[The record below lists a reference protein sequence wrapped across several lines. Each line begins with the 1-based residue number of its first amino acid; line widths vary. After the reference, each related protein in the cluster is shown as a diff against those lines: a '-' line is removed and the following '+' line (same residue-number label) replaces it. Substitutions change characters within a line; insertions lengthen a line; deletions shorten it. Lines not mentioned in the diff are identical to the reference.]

1 MPRTTVVAL
10 ILLALTAPLHA
21 LDDASRAKAEATIA
35 RGIDFVRTTQNP
47 DGSWTPQ
54 PGPAVTGLV
63 VTALLDHGTP
73 LDDPAL
79 ARGIDYIR
87 SKVQPDGSI
96 RDDPNAPLANYNTAI
111 CASALAKLR
120 DRLNDPALADAPYPQ
135 VAAEVG
141 QAVEFLKRLQWQR
154 GMTDPTGEPIT
165 PDHPFYGGA
174 GYGRH
179 GRPDMSNTQFLV
191 QAFHDAGVDPDD
203 EAFQRAVA
211 FLDKCRNVDANNT
224 YSPGALSNDGG
235 MIYSTSIDKD
245 HIGVPESKA
254 NPQEMD
260 EALKGQPVSG
270 LRSYGSMTYAGF
282 KSFLYAD
289 LDRDDPRVAT
299 ALDWIKRNYTL
310 EQNPGM
316 PDPIELQG
324 LYYYYLAHARA
335 LEAWGE
341 PTLDTASEGE
351 VDWAANLIEAL
362 AARQREDG
370 SWVNE
375 RGPLDGGRP
384 EPRHRLRP
392 AGAPGRG
399 TR

>member
-1 MPRTTVVAL
+1 
-10 ILLALTAPLHA
+10 
-21 LDDASRAKAEATIA
+21 
-35 RGIDFVRTTQNP
+35 
-47 DGSWTPQ
+47 
-54 PGPAVTGLV
+54 
-63 VTALLDHGTP
+63 
-73 LDDPAL
+73 
-79 ARGIDYIR
+79 
-87 SKVQPDGSI
+87 
-96 RDDPNAPLANYNTAI
+96 
-111 CASALAKLR
+111 
-120 DRLNDPALADAPYPQ
+120 
-135 VAAEVG
+135 
-141 QAVEFLKRLQWQR
+141 
-154 GMTDPTGEPIT
+154 MTDPTGEPVT

-174 GYGRH
+174 GYGNH

-191 QAFHDAGVDPDD
+191 QALHDAGVDPDD

-211 FLDKCRNVDANNT
+211 FLDKCRNVDANDT

-235 MIYSTSIDKD
+235 MIYATSIDKD

-289 LDRDDPRVAT
+289 LDRDDPRVST

-316 PDPIELQG
+316 PEPIELQG
-324 LYYYYLAHARA
+324 LYYYYLAHGRA

-351 VDWAANLIEAL
+351 VDWATNLIDTL

-370 SWVNE
+370 SWVNDADRWME
-375 RGPLDGGRP
+375 GDPSLVTAYA
-384 EPRHRLRP
+384 LL
-392 AGAPGRG
+392 ALQAA

>member
-1 MPRTTVVAL
+1 MNRTTTAVAF

-21 LDDASRAKAEATIA
+21 LDGAPRAAADTAIA
-35 RGIDFVRTTQNP
+35 RGFDFLRTTQNP

-63 VTALLDHGTP
+63 VSALLDAGTP

-79 ARGIDYIR
+79 ARGLGYIR

-96 RDDPNAPLANYNTAI
+96 RDGINAPLANYNTAI

-120 DRLNDPALADAPYPQ
+120 DRLADEPGGTPEELDNQ
-135 VAAEVG
+135 VSAAIN
-141 QAVEFLKRLQWQR
+141 FLKRLQWQR

-174 GYGRH
+174 GYGNH
-179 GRPDMSNTQFLV
+179 GRPDMSNTQFLL

-203 EAFQRAVA
+203 EAFQRAVT
-211 FLDKCRNVDANNT
+211 FLDKCRNVDANDT
-224 YSPGALSNDGG
+224 YSPDALSNDGG
-235 MIYSTSIDKD
+235 MIYATSIDKD

-299 ALDWIKRNYTL
+299 ALDWIGRNYTL

-316 PDPIELQG
+316 PEPIELQG
-324 LYYYYLAHARA
+324 LYYYYLAHGRA

-341 PTLDTASEGE
+341 PTLDTASQGE
-351 VDWAANLIEAL
+351 VDWAANLIA
-362 AARQREDG
+362 AVTARQRDDG
-370 SWVNE
+370 SWVNDADRWME
-375 RGPLDGGRP
+375 GDPSLVTAYALLALQAASR
-384 EPRHRLRP
+384 
-392 AGAPGRG
+392 
-399 TR
+399 